1 MAGFLDFL
9 GPIESILNKV
19 LPDTGAKDAAKAQ
32 LQLLAAQGQLQEDL
46 IQLQAVTGA
55 QTDINKI
62 EAASTNWFVAGA
74 RPAIMWI
81 CALALA
87 LTLIIGPFFT
97 WLTALLGHPTPF
109 PALDNNLLMALMFP
123 LLGLGAYRTV
133 EKIQGVAGNH

>member
-1 MAGFLDFL
+1 MAWFLDFL

-19 LPDTGAKDAAKAQ
+19 LPNTEAKDAAKAQ

-46 IQLQAVTGA
+46 AQLQAVTTA

-62 EAASTNWFVAGA
+62 EAASTNWFVAGS

-109 PALDNNLLMALMFP
+109 PVLDSNLLMALMFP

-133 EKIQGVAGNH
+133 EKIQGVAGQH